1 MSGLSLAD
9 MRRIGAERNQNSR
22 LDKPAKQSLFS
33 KLPFSRGEDAPSV
46 DQPPKSPVAR
56 LAQLSRGSTASA
68 APTTN
73 IDLETSSKV
82 LPSADPATSVLV
94 GEAGSLTHSEAS
106 KPLRQNA
113 LRHAGAGG
121 AVGAILGLAAAGTP
135 VALPI
140 GALVGAA
147 AGNMVGKRAQR
158 ISRDSAKTVALRPKQ
173 APNLFETVQ
182 SACSLVECAEGSLKI
197 SVDQSAGVRA
207 IAVGGSRR
215 SGPKGYRLTVG
226 LAVLAGLSIRQI
238 EALAAHAL
246 VCAKLIAEAEAV
258 DDETVQRLEALDA
271 SLSKRSKLTRLS
283 NVDALKATHG
293 QAVRGFQSSW
303 EEHSRQAD
311 RLVARYAGPRALVD
325 ALLAQALLAARF
337 WQDAANDRSY
347 AQSLEALR
355 GGYDGAELDGALHSV
370 AQERHP
376 SADAAQMGLPTVL
389 LERMASLDTSCS
401 VPVLPS
407 FNPVLLELPAPTTK
421 LLEKRLSAAEK
432 PGKDKPAKL
441 TKQNAKS
448 ERQAARKKAKKDPAK
463 SKSLFGKLLS
473 RGRQAHAMMQDLDP
487 HLQPLYNADAL
498 YKNDPG
504 VGLEAYQ
511 ALVDAHPRWALA
523 RLRMAEAQIEMGY
536 PDCVA
541 NLMTCAERLPS
552 ALPTIL
558 DRLQSA
564 LAMVSPLEEEP
575 LRQAVANMRSNASAI
590 AQERA
595 EIDLEK
601 LGRCTLDGQD
611 QDTLTA
617 LFRHA
622 TGLREAWVLGAPCA
636 YMSDVPHHAILGL
649 APRLSAED
657 AQAMA
662 MTLAEHAAVT
672 GTVAVHIETGT
683 PRGALGDAL
692 ATHPSMWRASNRET
706 KAHR

>member
-22 LDKPAKQSLFS
+22 LDKPAKRSLLS
-33 KLPFSRGEDAPSV
+33 KLPFSSGEDAPLAG
-46 DQPPKSPVAR
+46 QPPKSPVTR
-56 LAQLSRGSTASA
+56 LAQLSRASTVSA

-73 IDLETSSKV
+73 AGLETSSQV
-82 LPSADPATSVLV
+82 LPASDPATPAL
-94 GEAGSLTHSEAS
+94 ANATGSLTLAEAS

-121 AVGAILGLAAAGTP
+121 AVGAVLGLAAAGTP
-135 VALPI
+135 VALPV
-140 GALVGAA
+140 GALIGAA

-158 ISRDSAKTVALRPKQ
+158 ISRDSAKTVALRAKQ

-182 SACSLVECAEGSLKI
+182 SACSLVESAEGSLKI
-197 SVDQSAGVRA
+197 SVDQSAGVHA

-283 NVDALKATHG
+283 NVDALKAAHS
-293 QAVRGFQSSW
+293 QAVRAIQSSK
-303 EEHSRQAD
+303 EESSRQAD
-311 RLVARYAGPRALVD
+311 RLVARYAGPRALVE

-337 WQDAANDRSY
+337 WQDAANGHSY

-355 GGYDGAELDGALHSV
+355 IGYDGKELDGALHRV
-370 AQERHP
+370 AQDRHP

-389 LERMASLDTSCS
+389 LERIANLDTSCS
-401 VPVLPS
+401 VPILPS
-407 FNPVLLELPAPTTK
+407 FNPVLLELPVPTQK
-421 LLEKRLSAAEK
+421 MLEKRLSVAERPGRDSPLKSVRQK
-432 PGKDKPAKL
+432 PK
-441 TKQNAKS
+441 N
-448 ERQAARKKAKKDPAK
+448 ERQAKREKAKTSPDK
-463 SKSLFGKLLS
+463 SKSLFRKLLS
-473 RGRQAHAMMQDLDP
+473 PGRQAQTVMQDLDP

-511 ALVDAHPRWALA
+511 ALVEAHPRWALA

-536 PDCVA
+536 PDCVS

-601 LGRCTLDGQD
+601 LGRCTLDAQD

-636 YMSDVPHHAILGL
+636 YMPDVPHHAILGL

-692 ATHPSMWRASNRET
+692 ATHPSMWRASNR
-706 KAHR
+706 

>member
-22 LDKPAKQSLFS
+22 LDKPAKQSLLS
-33 KLPFSRGEDAPSV
+33 KLPFSRGEAPSL

-56 LAQLSRGSTASA
+56 LAQLSRGSTVSA
-68 APTTN
+68 APMTN
-73 IDLETSSKV
+73 AGLEASSKV
-82 LPSADPATSVLV
+82 LPASDPATSAL
-94 GEAGSLTHSEAS
+94 ANATGSLTLAEAS

-121 AVGAILGLAAAGTP
+121 AVGAVFGLAAFGTP
-135 VALPI
+135 VALPV

-147 AGNMVGKRAQR
+147 AGGMVGKRAQR
-158 ISRDSAKTVALRPKQ
+158 ILRDSAKIVALRPKQ

-197 SVDQSAGVRA
+197 SVDQSAGVHA
-207 IAVGGSRR
+207 IAVGGSSR

-226 LAVLAGLSIRQI
+226 LAVLVGLSIRQI

-246 VCAKLIAEAEAV
+246 VDAKLMAEAEAV

-283 NVDALKATHG
+283 NVDALKTTHR
-293 QAVRGFQSSW
+293 QAARAFQNSW
-303 EEHSRQAD
+303 EDRSRQAD

-337 WQDAANDRSY
+337 WQNATDGRSY
-347 AQSLEALR
+347 AQSLESLSI
-355 GGYDGAELDGALHSV
+355 GYDSTELDGALHCV
-370 AQERHP
+370 AQDRHP
-376 SADAAQMGLPTVL
+376 SADAAQMGLPTML
-389 LERMASLDTSCS
+389 LERIANRDTSCS
-401 VPVLPS
+401 VPILPS
-407 FNPVLLELPAPTTK
+407 FNPVLLELPASTK
-421 LLEKRLSAAEK
+421 KMLEKRLVVVEK
-432 PGKDKPAKL
+432 PKREKPAKL

-448 ERQAARKKAKKDPAK
+448 ERRVKREKAKKDPAK
-463 SKSLFGKLLS
+463 SKSLFGNLLS
-473 RGRQAHAMMQDLDP
+473 RGRQAQTVMQDLDP
-487 HLQPLYNADAL
+487 HLLPLYNADAL

-511 ALVDAHPRWALA
+511 SLVDAHPRWALA
-523 RLRMAEAQIEMGY
+523 QLRLAEAQIETGN

-541 NLMTCAERLPS
+541 NLMSCAERLPS

-575 LRQAVANMRSNASAI
+575 LRQAVANMRNNASAV

-601 LGRCTLDGQD
+601 LGRCALDAQD

-617 LFRHA
+617 LFHHA

-636 YMSDVPHHAILGL
+636 YMPDVPHHAILGL

-692 ATHPSMWRASNRET
+692 ATHPSMWRVSNR
-706 KAHR
+706 

>member
-22 LDKPAKQSLFS
+22 LDKPAKQSLLS

-46 DQPPKSPVAR
+46 GQPPKSPVAR

-73 IDLETSSKV
+73 AGLETSSQV
-82 LPSADPATSVLV
+82 LPASDLATSAL
-94 GEAGSLTHSEAS
+94 ANATGSLTLAEAS

-121 AVGAILGLAAAGTP
+121 AVGAVFGLAAFGTP
-135 VALPI
+135 VALPV

-158 ISRDSAKTVALRPKQ
+158 ISRDRAKTVALRPKQ
-173 APNLFETVQ
+173 APNLFEMVQ
-182 SACSLVECAEGSLKI
+182 SVCSLVECAEGSLKI
-197 SVDQSAGVRA
+197 SVDQSAGVHA

-226 LAVLAGLSIRQI
+226 LAVLVGLSIRQI

-246 VCAKLIAEAEAV
+246 VDAKLMAEAEAV
-258 DDETVQRLEALDA
+258 DNETVQRLEALDA

-283 NVDALKATHG
+283 NVDALKTTHR
-293 QAVRGFQSSW
+293 QAARAFQNSW
-303 EEHSRQAD
+303 EDRSRQAD

-337 WQDAANDRSY
+337 WQDATDGRSY
-347 AQSLEALR
+347 AQNLESLR
-355 GGYDGAELDGALHSV
+355 IGYDSTELDGALHCV
-370 AQERHP
+370 AQDRHP

-389 LERMASLDTSCS
+389 LERIANLDTSCS
-401 VPVLPS
+401 VPILPS
-407 FNPVLLELPAPTTK
+407 FNPVLLELPASTK
-421 LLEKRLSAAEK
+421 KMLEKRLVVVEK
-432 PGKDKPAKL
+432 PKRDKPEKPAKL

-448 ERQAARKKAKKDPAK
+448 ERRVKREKARKDPAK
-463 SKSLFGKLLS
+463 SKSLFGNLLS
-473 RGRQAHAMMQDLDP
+473 RGRQAQTVMQDLDP
-487 HLQPLYNADAL
+487 HLLPLYNADAL

-511 ALVDAHPRWALA
+511 SLVDAHPRWALA
-523 RLRMAEAQIEMGY
+523 QLRLAEAQIETGN

-541 NLMTCAERLPS
+541 NLMSCAERLPS

-575 LRQAVANMRSNASAI
+575 LRQAVANMRNNASAV

-601 LGRCTLDGQD
+601 LGRCALDAQD

-617 LFRHA
+617 LFHHA

-636 YMSDVPHHAILGL
+636 HMPDVPHHAILGL

-692 ATHPSMWRASNRET
+692 ATHPSMWRVSNR
-706 KAHR
+706 

>member
-33 KLPFSRGEDAPSV
+33 KLPFSRGEDASSV
-46 DQPPKSPVAR
+46 GQPPKSPVAR
-56 LAQLSRGSTASA
+56 LAQLSRGSTVSA
-68 APTTN
+68 APTEN
-73 IDLETSSKV
+73 SGLKSSSQA
-82 LPSADPATSVLV
+82 LPAPDPATSTIASE
-94 GEAGSLTHSEAS
+94 GSSLTHAEAS
-106 KPLRQNA
+106 NPLRQNT

-121 AVGAILGLAAAGTP
+121 AVGAVLGLAAAGTP
-135 VALPI
+135 VALPV

-173 APNLFETVQ
+173 APNLFETAK

-197 SVDQSAGVRA
+197 SVDQSAGVHA

-226 LAVLAGLSIRQI
+226 LAVLAGLSILQI

-283 NVDALKATHG
+283 NVDALKTTHS
-293 QAVRGFQSSW
+293 QADRAFQNSW
-303 EEHSRQAD
+303 EERSRQAD
-311 RLVARYAGPRALVD
+311 RLVARYAGPRALVE

-355 GGYDGAELDGALHSV
+355 IGYDGTELDGALHCV
-370 AQERHP
+370 AQDRHP

-389 LERMASLDTSCS
+389 LERIANLDTSCS
-401 VPVLPS
+401 VPILPS
-407 FNPVLLELPAPTTK
+407 FNPVLLELPAPTK
-421 LLEKRLSAAEK
+421 KMLEKRLSVAEK
-432 PGKDKPAKL
+432 PGRDKPAKL
-441 TKQNAKS
+441 TKQKAKG
-448 ERQAARKKAKKDPAK
+448 ERWVKQEKAKKYPAK
-463 SKSLFGKLLS
+463 SKSLFGNLLL
-473 RGRQAHAMMQDLDP
+473 RGRQAQTVMQDLDP
-487 HLQPLYNADAL
+487 HLLPLYNADAL

-504 VGLEAYQ
+504 VGHEAYQ
-511 ALVDAHPRWALA
+511 ALVEAHPRWALA

-575 LRQAVANMRSNASAI
+575 LRQAVANMRSNASVI

-601 LGRCTLDGQD
+601 LARCALDEQD

-617 LFRHA
+617 LFHHA

-636 YMSDVPHHAILGL
+636 YMPDVPHHAILGL

-692 ATHPSMWRASNRET
+692 ATHPSMWRASNR
-706 KAHR
+706 